1 MDDESFLQLCRD
13 ACAALDLPDINVLG
27 VNHQITVD
35 GVDIGLFYDPF
46 GVNDRLVC
54 YIDIGA
60 VPDFDREEILE
71 RILAINLLSGTKTS
85 GVYGLDRSK
94 DKVIFVQHFLYPD
107 LMTGEILADIFRG
120 YAAHAKN
127 AQKTFLDVLN
137 NAPLS
142 DLLEQSL
149 TSSSLNLA

>member
-1 MDDESFLQLCRD
+1 
-13 ACAALDLPDINVLG
+13 
-27 VNHQITVD
+27 
-35 GVDIGLFYDPF
+35 
-46 GVNDRLVC
+46 
-54 YIDIGA
+54 
-60 VPDFDREEILE
+60 
-71 RILAINLLSGTKTS
+71 
-85 GVYGLDRSK
+85 VYGLDRSK
-94 DKVIFVQHFLYPD
+94 DKVIFIQHFLYPD

-120 YAAHAKN
+120 YAEHAKN

>member
-1 MDDESFLQLCRD
+1 
-13 ACAALDLPDINVLG
+13 
-27 VNHQITVD
+27 
-35 GVDIGLFYDPF
+35 
-46 GVNDRLVC
+46 
-54 YIDIGA
+54 
-60 VPDFDREEILE
+60 
-71 RILAINLLSGTKTS
+71 
-85 GVYGLDRSK
+85 
-94 DKVIFVQHFLYPD
+94 
-107 LMTGEILADIFRG
+107 MTGEILADIFRG

>member
-1 MDDESFLQLCRD
+1 MDEESFQQLCRD
-13 ACAALDLPDINVLG
+13 VCASLDLSDIDELE
-27 VNHQITVD
+27 VNHQITLE

-46 GVNDRLVC
+46 DVKDRIVC
-54 YIDIGA
+54 YIDIGH
-60 VPDFDREEILE
+60 VPDIDSEEILE
-71 RILAINLLSGTKTS
+71 KILAINLLSGSKTS

-94 DKVIFVQHFLYPD
+94 NKIIFVQHFLFPE
-107 LMTGEILADIFRG
+107 LLTGEILAEIFRG
-120 YAAHAKN
+120 YAQHAKS
-127 AQKTFLDVLN
+127 AQKTFLDVFN